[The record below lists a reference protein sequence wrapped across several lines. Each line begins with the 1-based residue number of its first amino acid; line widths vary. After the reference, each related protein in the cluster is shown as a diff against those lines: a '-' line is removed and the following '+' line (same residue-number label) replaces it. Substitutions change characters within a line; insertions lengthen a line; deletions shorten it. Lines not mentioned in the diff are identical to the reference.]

1 MNEKTLERL
10 RSLSSALNEDKRI
23 LSLSLEEEKALNN
36 KEVGELS
43 KKLKEAADDYEEACR
58 LYGEESKEALASRKN
73 LHAAKL
79 ALDTESE
86 CLTYSKALAAANSLL
101 WQVEDILFG
110 DIKKAPKIGGSRD

>member
-1 MNEKTLERL
+1 MNEKTLECL

-36 KEVGELS
+36 EEVRDLS
-43 KKLKEAADDYEEACR
+43 KKLKDAADEYEEACR
-58 LYGEESKEALASRKN
+58 HYGEESREALASRKK

-79 ALDTESE
+79 ALDSKPE
-86 CLTYSKALAAANSLL
+86 CLSYSKALAEANTLL
-101 WQVEDILFG
+101 WKIEDILFG

>member
-1 MNEKTLERL
+1 MNEKTLECL

-36 KEVGELS
+36 EEVRGLS
-43 KKLKEAADDYEEACR
+43 KKLKDAADEYEEACR
-58 LYGEESKEALASRKN
+58 LYGEESREALASRKK

-79 ALDTESE
+79 ALDSKPE
-86 CLTYSKALAAANSLL
+86 CLSYSKALAEANTLL
-101 WQVEDILFG
+101 WKIEDILFG